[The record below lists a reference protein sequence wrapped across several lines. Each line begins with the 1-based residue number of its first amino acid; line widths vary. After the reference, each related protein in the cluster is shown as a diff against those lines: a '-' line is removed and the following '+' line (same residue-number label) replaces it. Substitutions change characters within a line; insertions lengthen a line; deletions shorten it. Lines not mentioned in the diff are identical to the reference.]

1 MTEQMQVLWRQV
13 LGFRRTDHPA
23 PSEVRAAARRAM
35 LANVGLKPTT
45 RLTQRE
51 IRAACS
57 RKHLGR
63 SRSVGP
69 ATALVWALTELG
81 QETKRKGVA

>member
-13 LGFRRTDHPA
+13 LGFRRTDNP
-23 PSEVRAAARRAM
+23 PREERVAAARRAM
-35 LANVGLKPTT
+35 LARVGLAPTP

-69 ATALVWALTELG
+69 ATALTYALEELS